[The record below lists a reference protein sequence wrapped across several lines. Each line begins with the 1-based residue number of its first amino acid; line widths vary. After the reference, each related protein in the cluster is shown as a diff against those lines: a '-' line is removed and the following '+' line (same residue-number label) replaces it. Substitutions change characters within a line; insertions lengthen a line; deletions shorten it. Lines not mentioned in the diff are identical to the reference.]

1 MYSNFCS
8 INNYIFGIDMEKD
21 CKKYYKQKKYGDY
34 KNFKDFTEQPSF
46 HLTNSLLIITNL
58 LGIIYLQFYELKL
71 SFLKTTKKRTYTK
84 NIGK

>member
-1 MYSNFCS
+1 
-8 INNYIFGIDMEKD
+8 MEKD

-71 SFLKTTKKRTYTK
+71 SFLKQQRKEHIPKILA
-84 NIGK
+84 NNL